1 MQSVPGREQF
11 LSELRE
17 ALNPHLN
24 PDNVEALYDYSDEG
38 ERRWQ
43 NLSSYLGYMEVEQPD
58 LLMVG
63 EAPGYRGSSVSGVP
77 FLSEYTIR
85 KRQNAALRLPFYQ
98 YAPAPSESS
107 WGGYEATSTFMW
119 DTIDAV
125 NPPKLPFLWAIF
137 PNHPY
142 ESGNSYTN
150 RRPNAQEITDYI
162 SIIRKIA
169 GYYAIGT
176 IVAIGN
182 VAYDT
187 LVKTTSSPIVKL
199 RHPARGG
206 AQRFRQG
213 FLELTDKIYGES

>member
-1 MQSVPGREQF
+1 MQNVHGREQF
-11 LSELRE
+11 LAGLRE
-17 ALNPHLN
+17 ALNPHANL
-24 PDNVEALYDYSDEG
+24 DDVEVLYDYSDEG

-43 NLSSYLGYMEVEQPD
+43 NLSSYLEYMEVERPD

-77 FLSEYTIR
+77 FLSEDTIR
-85 KRQNAALRLPFYQ
+85 KRQNAALRLPIYE
-98 YAPAPSESS
+98 YTPVTPESR

-125 NPPKLPFLWAIF
+125 NPPKLPFLWATF
-137 PNHPY
+137 PNHPH
-142 ESGNSYTN
+142 ESGNVYTN
-150 RRPNAQEITDYI
+150 RRPNTQEVADYI
-162 SIIRKIA
+162 SIIGRIA
-169 GYYAIGT
+169 NYYAIGT

-206 AQRFRQG
+206 VQRFRQG
-213 FLELTDKIYGES
+213 FLELTEKIYGES